1 MSVADQLN
9 LRGETSELLALP
21 RPALGPQDHG
31 HPALTNCRGV
41 RDLRSRLGGSK
52 PANAGKLVTL
62 ECVGVGPQ
70 GRDIPAGNV
79 HHEKNGLGR
88 FRTRSAMPDDNQ
100 ERNARMSTGGRT
112 ALRASIA
119 ATRRRSPR

>member
-21 RPALGPQDHG
+21 DQRWNHRTTA
-31 HPALTNCRGV
+31 HPALTNCCCARN
-41 RDLRSRLGGSK
+41 LRPRLGGSK
-52 PANAGKLVTL
+52 PADAGKLVTP

-100 ERNARMSTGGRT
+100 ERNAQMSARGPN
-112 ALRASIA
+112 RA
-119 ATRRRSPR
+119 